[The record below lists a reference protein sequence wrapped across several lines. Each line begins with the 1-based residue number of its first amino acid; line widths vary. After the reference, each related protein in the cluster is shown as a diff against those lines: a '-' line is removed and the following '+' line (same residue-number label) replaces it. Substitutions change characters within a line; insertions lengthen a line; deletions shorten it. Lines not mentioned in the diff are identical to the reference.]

1 MSGKASIQ
9 NRDIVVVGLQPWDT
23 TIGSNC
29 KDVAL
34 EFSKNNRVLY
44 VNYPLDRGTLIRNR
58 KDPKVK
64 KRMNI
69 IRGKEKALVQLKE
82 NLWNV
87 YPDEIVESINWIP
100 VEWLFTFLNKLN
112 GKRFARSIKKAIK
125 TLGFTNII
133 LFDDND
139 IIRSFYLKELL
150 NPTTS
155 IYYYRDFILGV
166 DYWKLHGTRLEPQLI
181 AKSDVCIT
189 NSLHFASH
197 CREFNPNTFYAGQ
210 GCNLETF
217 MNRTDLVLPDD
228 MAGLTGPLI
237 GYVGALQSLRL
248 SIEILAYMADT
259 HPEWTIVLVGP
270 EDEQFIA
277 SDLHQRKNVYFSGA
291 RDPEQL
297 PAYINAFD
305 VCLNPQLIN
314 EVTIGNYPRKI
325 DEYLAMGKP
334 VVATTTELMTEV
346 FSDYTYLGITKE
358 DYVRLTE
365 LALQENTI
373 QKQEER
379 KAYAAT
385 HSWENHVEQ
394 IYKAVRQVE
403 SARG

>member
-1 MSGKASIQ
+1 M
-9 NRDIVVVGLQPWDT
+9 
-23 TIGSNC
+23 
-29 KDVAL
+29 
-34 EFSKNNRVLY
+34 
-44 VNYPLDRGTLIRNR
+44 
-58 KDPKVK
+58 
-64 KRMNI
+64 
-69 IRGKEKALVQLKE
+69 
-82 NLWNV
+82 
-87 YPDEIVESINWIP
+87 
-100 VEWLFTFLNKLN
+100 FTFLNKLN

-133 LFDDND
+133 LFNDND

-166 DYWKLHGTRLEPQLI
+166 DYWKVHGASLEPKLI

-189 NSLHFASH
+189 NSLHFADY
-197 CREFNPNTFYAGQ
+197 CLKFNANTFYAGQ
-210 GCNLETF
+210 GCNLDLF
-217 MNRTDLVLPDD
+217 MNRNDLVTPAD
-228 MAGLTGPLI
+228 MAHFTGPLI

-270 EDEQFIA
+270 EDEQFSL
-277 SDLHQRKNVYFSGA
+277 SDLHSRPNIYFSGA

-314 EVTIGNYPRKI
+314 DVTIGNYPRKI

-334 VVATTTELMTEV
+334 VVATTTELMTQV
-346 FSDYTYLGITKE
+346 FSNYTYLGTTKE

-365 LALQENTI
+365 QALRENALH
-373 QKQEER
+373 KQAER

-385 HSWENHVEQ
+385 HSWENHVEE
-394 IYKAVRQVE
+394 IYKAVQKVE
-403 SARG
+403 SLRAESPGN